1 MQPCEAGR
9 RSCLTP
15 VVGFTVR
22 EAHLDDSG
30 CWDHGAP
37 HPARRRTGFVFVRE
51 SSLGRLHGDIRSLP
65 TSKERVPTSP
75 PSATVVVFRFLAIGM
90 LFFGCALPKGWSRG
104 SASRSANSRGCLRRF
119 HLQQLANGSGKPP
132 CKYGACRSSIRTT
145 PAWSRVGINCP
156 SLHACVW
163 HAA

>member
-1 MQPCEAGR
+1 M
-9 RSCLTP
+9 TP

-65 TSKERVPTSP
+65 TSKERVPTAP
-75 PSATVVVFRFLAIGM
+75 PSATVLVFRFLAIGM
-90 LFFGCALPKGWSRG
+90 LFFGL
-104 SASRSANSRGCLRRF
+104 RSSKRLVERF
-119 HLQQLANGSGKPP
+119 GKPQREFP
-132 CKYGACRSSIRTT
+132 RLPPKVSLAATCQWFWEAAVQIWCLQVLNKNDPGVVKSRYQLPIAACMRLARCLSSTT
-145 PAWSRVGINCP
+145 EWTLTG
-156 SLHACVW
+156 
-163 HAA
+163 